1 MRRRDFIGVI
11 CGAALAL
18 PCGAA
23 AQQAGKV
30 FLRST
35 GKGEK
40 TRYLPLHPGSN
51 QLIHDYFE
59 AAGHG
64 RTKTAATC
72 GTMTPALTDPIAVIG

>member
-30 FLRST
+30 FLESPVRARRRGICRCIRVQT
-35 GKGEK
+35 
-40 TRYLPLHPGSN
+40 N
-51 QLIHDYFE
+51 
-59 AAGHG
+59 
-64 RTKTAATC
+64 
-72 GTMTPALTDPIAVIG
+72 